1 MSNAPLILLID
12 GNREDRE
19 YYTQLLRIS
28 SPAFDVLR
36 VPTGRIG
43 LALCKQQLIDCVV
56 LELDLDD
63 MSGFEVLLRLIPR
76 VQHPKIAVI
85 ILTRLANPYLL
96 EAAINN
102 GAQAALHK
110 SATSGDI
117 LVKAILT
124 AMSTVKTDRQR
135 HRRLITRDL

>member
-28 SPAFDVLR
+28 SPGFDVLR
-36 VPTGRIG
+36 VPTGRVG

-76 VQHPKIAVI
+76 VLHPKIAVV

-102 GAQAALHK
+102 GAQAALNK
-110 SATSGDI
+110 STTSGDI
-117 LVKAILT
+117 LVKTILT
-124 AMSTVKTDRQR
+124 AMSTVKTDRQF